1 MVSSKPDFKLLLI
14 TDSKIC
20 NNLTQVISSACQ
32 AGIKAVQ
39 LREKS
44 TNDGI
49 SAFELLSLS
58 KELRKITKEYSAKLL
73 INDRLDIC
81 LLSKADGVHS
91 PEKGFLPYQIKKFN
105 NKLLSGKSVH
115 SVEGAIEA
123 EKNDYDYIIAGPVF
137 RTASK
142 IKYGKPLG
150 LNKLKEIC
158 DSVKIPVYAVGGIN
172 PYRARKCLAN
182 GAYGA
187 AVIGA
192 IMKAKSVK
200 KTVNEFKKALGG
212 L

>member
-1 MVSSKPDFKLLLI
+1 MENNAPGFKLLLI
-14 TDSKIC
+14 TDRKKR
-20 NNLTQVISSACQ
+20 NDLKKVILSACK
-32 AGIKAVQ
+32 AGIKAIQ

-44 TNDGI
+44 DNNRMP
-49 SAFELLSLS
+49 AVELLALS
-58 KELRKITKEYSAKLL
+58 KELRKITNEYSAKLL

-91 PEKGFLPYQIKKFN
+91 PEKGFTSQQLKKYNHKF
-105 NKLLSGKSVH
+105 LAGKSVH

-123 EKNDYDYIIAGPVF
+123 EKDGYDYIIAGPVF

-142 IKYGKPLG
+142 VKYGRPLG
-150 LNKLKEIC
+150 LNKLSEIC
-158 DSVKIPVYAVGGIN
+158 KSVKIPVYAVGSIN
-172 PYRARKCLAN
+172 SERAKKCMAK

-192 IMKAKSVK
+192 IMNAESIR
-200 KTVNEFKKALGG
+200 TIINEFKKAMGG